1 MTTTPT
7 APTGKVT
14 DPEHDPLPSRPAGA
28 RVREGLEKYGLL
40 ILLVLLLIFFST
52 TWDRPATF
60 RSPDNLAA
68 VVGTYSV
75 PMILALA
82 TIIPLCCGQ
91 FDLTVGPVAGLSA
104 IAAAGA
110 LTKAELPL
118 AAAVVVVLLIGLVV
132 GLINGFLIA
141 YVRVSAFIVTL
152 GMASVILGLITLYT
166 NGSTILVSNETLASI
181 GSGEWLGIP
190 RVTFGAIAVAVFVYY
205 LLEHTPFGRYL
216 YFVGSNED
224 AGRLVGLKVDRIVMG
239 SFVASAMLSA
249 LAGLLLVARNGSA
262 DPQLGGLALTLPAL
276 SAAFLGSTAFRPGRF
291 NAVGTVVAV
300 LFVGFSLSGL
310 QLNNVT
316 NWVTDFFT
324 GTVLIIAVSMSV
336 LIGRSRAKRS

>member
-7 APTGKVT
+7 APHGGVTHSQHDAIPVRPTG
-14 DPEHDPLPSRPAGA
+14 E

-40 ILLVLLLIFFST
+40 ILLALLLIFFSSM
-52 TWDRPATF
+52 WDRPATF
-60 RSPDNLAA
+60 RSSDNIAA

-91 FDLTVGPVAGLSA
+91 FDLTVGPVAGLAA
-104 IAAAGA
+104 IVAAGA
-110 LTKAELPL
+110 LTDAELPL
-118 AAAVVVVLLIGLVV
+118 AGAVVVVLLIGLVV

-190 RVTFGAIAVAVFVYY
+190 RIAFGAIAVAVFVYY

-216 YFVGSNED
+216 YFIGSNED
-224 AGRLVGLKVDRIVMG
+224 AGRLVGLKVDRMIMG
-239 SFVASAMLSA
+239 SFLVSAMLSA
-249 LAGLLLVARNGSA
+249 LGGLLLVARNGSA
-262 DPQLGGLALTLPAL
+262 DPQLGGLAMTLPAL

-336 LIGRSRAKRS
+336 LIGRSRAKRA